1 MPKDIIVPGITGNS
15 TLSGHFRFQSLVG
28 VGYSLK
34 MSQAS
39 FRGILDLGKRRG
51 GVREYRKEEKS
62 KKGERE
68 RRWEGDGK

>member
-1 MPKDIIVPGITGNS
+1 M
-15 TLSGHFRFQSLVG
+15 G